1 MHQRAS
7 GRPTSPQP
15 AAGGVRHLSQGDGSG
30 GSPEGGAS
38 HPADGRGSGQA
49 RRQLHS
55 PGGRSSGSL
64 AAPSG
69 PTKQGLSALQALLA
83 GAEAAH
89 SGRTSPA
96 PTSSR
101 EVQDSGQSLAAP
113 QAEQAGLV
121 GGTPRLH
128 STAAVQA
135 EHAGLL
141 SGRSGRDSPAAART
155 ERYGL
160 LGDASV
166 LESPAADSLSSW
178 QPSLNSEALHA
189 ALAAAADG
197 AATGQA
203 GSSASAATPDVGG
216 DLLGQLPPQAW
227 EQQGAALGPGRQAG
241 MQPDSL
247 RQGAATGQ
255 PSVAGW
261 PLNPDPACLATG
273 HADPCRTSSCTL
285 PSHVLL
291 KQMSVASLPAQQP
304 GTLWH
309 L

>member
-15 AAGGVRHLSQGDGSG
+15 AAGEVRHLSQGDGSG
-30 GSPEGGAS
+30 GSLEGGAS
-38 HPADGRGSGQA
+38 HPADGRGSGQVPG
-49 RRQLHS
+49 QLHS
-55 PGGRSSGSL
+55 PGARSSSGL
-64 AAPSG
+64 AAPAG

-101 EVQDSGQSLAAP
+101 EAQDSGQSLAVP
-113 QAEQAGLV
+113 QAEQAGLL

-128 STAAVQA
+128 PTAAVQA

-141 SGRSGRDSPAAART
+141 SGRSGCIPPAAART

-160 LGDASV
+160 LGNSLG

-178 QPSLNSEALHA
+178 QPSMNSEALHA
-189 ALAAAADG
+189 ALTAAADD

-203 GSSASAATPDVGG
+203 GSSAPAATPDVGS
-216 DLLGQLPPQAW
+216 DLLSQHPLQAW
-227 EQQGAALGPGRQAG
+227 KQQGAALGPGRQAG
-241 MQPDSL
+241 VQPDSL
-247 RQGAATGQ
+247 RERPATGQ
-255 PSVAGW
+255 PSVACV
-261 PLNPDPACLATG
+261 A
-273 HADPCRTSSCTL
+273 ADP
-285 PSHVLL
+285 
-291 KQMSVASLPAQQP
+291 
-304 GTLWH
+304 
-309 L
+309 